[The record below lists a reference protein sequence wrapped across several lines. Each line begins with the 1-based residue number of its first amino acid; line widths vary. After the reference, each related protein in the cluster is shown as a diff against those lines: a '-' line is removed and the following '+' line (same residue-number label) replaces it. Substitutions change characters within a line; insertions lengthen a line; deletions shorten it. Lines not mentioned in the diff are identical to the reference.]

1 MNWDAIGS
9 IGEIVGATA
18 VVISVGYL
26 AIQIRKQTQESRLS
40 ATRELATHYQDIM
53 NTLIVN
59 DGLAEIYLQGV
70 QDYESLPNADRLRVA
85 LIFQKTIRLM
95 EQQHIHIQK
104 SGVDDSYFISANLG
118 FEEFLTFP
126 GVQTW
131 WETSKQHFEE
141 SLRARVDGLVVEGR
155 KRGYNSTFAKH
166 NETAT

>member
-59 DGLAEIYLQGV
+59 DGLAEIYLRGV
-70 QDYESLPNADRLRVA
+70 QDYMSLLDADRLRVA

-95 EQQHIHIQK
+95 ELQLIHIQK
-104 SGVDDSYFISANLG
+104 SGVDDSYFISTNLG
-118 FEEFLTFP
+118 FEEFMTFP

-131 WETSKQHFEE
+131 WETSREHFEG
-141 SLRARVDGLVVEGR
+141 SLRARVDKLVVEG
-155 KRGYNSTFAKH
+155 KERGYNTTFAKN
-166 NETAT
+166 NETTT